1 MPPFKFPWDAR
12 SRNVRLPY
20 ITNEGKLPYNMV
32 VATYLYAIAKYQH
45 SEYYIDRYGSC
56 MAAAALHSLLT
67 SLLDATLFTWVSPSQ
82 SLSYVCTICIYP
94 RNLAGTPRIS
104 CASPPPI
111 LPTYLAAKAAH
122 HGKVFEDCGNYT
134 PGQLVQDLW
143 TSWHSTGQ
151 TTWH

>member
-1 MPPFKFPWDAR
+1 MAVAWRQQHCILFSLRSWMPR
-12 SRNVRLPY
+12 YSLGSHRL
-20 ITNEGKLPYNMV
+20 
-32 VATYLYAIAKYQH
+32 
-45 SEYYIDRYGSC
+45 
-56 MAAAALHSLLT
+56 
-67 SLLDATLFTWVSPSQ
+67 
-82 SLSYVCTICIYP
+82 SLSVTYAPSAFIP